1 MFSLRSFFR
10 DFSLLTDK
18 IPTRRKTRKR
28 CRETFLPRLERLEK
42 REVAAADMSIGMN
55 VETVVDWSSAWTFTD
70 AFKTSRPWISHAY
83 NTVTGVKEWEGGG
96 PVQIDSKGWPKSLSQ
111 WRNAQGQLIQQ
122 HLGTLM
128 FRDIGSAYPTGVYRA
143 EWLGSGTVN
152 WGFAATVLEQGKTA
166 GGKNYALLN
175 VIPNT
180 DGIYMEIASMS
191 SSEPIRDVHVWM
203 PDALG
208 KNFSG
213 QIWEPGS
220 SFSPFHPQFLEKL
233 SPFKTI
239 RFMDWAE
246 TNLSDI
252 QTWSDRKTYD
262 YATQQSGDFHNGIAI
277 EYMIQLCNDL
287 DADAWFN
294 MPHAADDTF
303 VRNFAT
309 LVRDTLEPGRKVY
322 IEWSNELWNF
332 GWGFEASDWVTG
344 QLSLPQNAYLNWDR
358 WALVGR
364 EARRDFDIW
373 TEVFAGQEQRLTR
386 VVAGQEANSWIAEQI
401 AMNMAG
407 HFDAISCAAYMYV
420 SDNDRNT
427 FNRST
432 TAAQVI
438 DSVKRNLPT
447 ALGWLRDHKN
457 LADRLSASMKR
468 PIRFVAYEGGPH
480 LDSQGGVYEQ
490 AFFEAG
496 NSPGMYD
503 LYKQL
508 IDGANANGL
517 GLFMHYSFTGG
528 LYPSSV
534 GSFGALQSM
543 TQSTS
548 TAPKYRAL
556 LDALRPAPVLPTVAV
571 STIRGNASE
580 AGPTAGV
587 WVVSRTGST
596 DVPLTVGYT
605 LNGTASPT
613 DYTGIPAVLSF
624 AVGESSKSITVLPVD
639 DAIVEATEQLVFTIK
654 TGVGYTLDTTKASG
668 VIGIQD
674 NDIAPRLGLQG
685 TYYDNKDFTS
695 PKLTRIDPNVGFNW
709 GSGSP
714 DPLIGRDTFSV
725 RWVGQLQAIESG
737 SYSFRTFSD
746 DGVRLWMNGALV
758 VNNWTIHGGTYNTS
772 PTIKLVAGQKVD
784 LKLEY
789 FENTG
794 SAIVRM
800 EWRRPGGASYQ
811 VIPQSQLLAP
821 SDSNLL
827 TTSSSTVSSS
837 MLMVDPFLTLDD
849 ARKRALKS
857 SIYQS

>member
-1 MFSLRSFFR
+1 M
-10 DFSLLTDK
+10 
-18 IPTRRKTRKR
+18 
-28 CRETFLPRLERLEK
+28 
-42 REVAAADMSIGMN
+42 
-55 VETVVDWSSAWTFTD
+55 
-70 AFKTSRPWISHAY
+70 
-83 NTVTGVKEWEGGG
+83 G
-96 PVQIDSKGWPKSLSQ
+96 PV
-111 WRNAQGQLIQQ
+111 
-122 HLGTLM
+122 
-128 FRDIGSAYPTGVYRA
+128 
-143 EWLGSGTVN
+143 
-152 WGFAATVLEQGKTA
+152 
-166 GGKNYALLN
+166 
-175 VIPNT
+175 
-180 DGIYMEIASMS
+180 
-191 SSEPIRDVHVWM
+191 
-203 PDALG
+203 
-208 KNFSG
+208 
-213 QIWEPGS
+213 
-220 SFSPFHPQFLEKL
+220 
-233 SPFKTI
+233 
-239 RFMDWAE
+239 
-246 TNLSDI
+246 
-252 QTWSDRKTYD
+252 
-262 YATQQSGDFHNGIAI
+262 
-277 EYMIQLCNDL
+277 
-287 DADAWFN
+287 
-294 MPHAADDTF
+294 
-303 VRNFAT
+303 
-309 LVRDTLEPGRKVY
+309 
-322 IEWSNELWNF
+322 
-332 GWGFEASDWVTG
+332 
-344 QLSLPQNAYLNWDR
+344 
-358 WALVGR
+358 
-364 EARRDFDIW
+364 
-373 TEVFAGQEQRLTR
+373 
-386 VVAGQEANSWIAEQI
+386 
-401 AMNMAG
+401 
-407 HFDAISCAAYMYV
+407 
-420 SDNDRNT
+420 
-427 FNRST
+427 
-432 TAAQVI
+432 
-438 DSVKRNLPT
+438 
-447 ALGWLRDHKN
+447 
-457 LADRLSASMKR
+457 
-468 PIRFVAYEGGPH
+468 
-480 LDSQGGVYEQ
+480 
-490 AFFEAG
+490 
-496 NSPGMYD
+496 
-503 LYKQL
+503 
-508 IDGANANGL
+508 
-517 GLFMHYSFTGG
+517 
-528 LYPSSV
+528 
-534 GSFGALQSM
+534 
-543 TQSTS
+543 
-548 TAPKYRAL
+548 
-556 LDALRPAPVLPTVAV
+556 PVLPTVAV